1 MGCGNCGSGGCGT
14 QPAGCKNNGNCG
26 TSGCNK
32 MDVFDWL
39 TGMERTASGE
49 TEYVEVRFKNTRK
62 EIFKNPEHLS
72 LIVGEA
78 VAVEAST
85 GHDIGMVSLTGEL
98 VKFQMKKAGL
108 SAKSRDIKKIYR
120 KATDEDLEIYRAAR
134 DQEEATM
141 IKARRIVR
149 DLGLSMKISDVE
161 YQGDNTKASFYYIAD
176 ERIDFRELIK
186 VLADT
191 FRLRIDMRQIGARQE
206 AGRVGGIGSCGRE
219 LCCSTWLTDFR
230 SVSTAAARYQ
240 QLSINPMKLA
250 GQCGKLKCCLNYE
263 LDSYMDAIKDF
274 PDHRKK
280 LKTKKGVAFH
290 QKSDIFKGM
299 MWYSYEDNMSEF
311 IPLEVDRVRE
321 VIAMNEGG
329 KLADDLALMSYK
341 EDVKQVELKF
351 DNVVG
356 QEDLT
361 RFDQPKR
368 SKNKRRK
375 GGGKGRPGGQQGHAG
390 GGNQG
395 GQPKA
400 GGGNQGGPNKGRPNR
415 RKKGKP
421 KGSDS

>member
-26 TSGCNK
+26 ASGCNK

-149 DLGLSMKISDVE
+149 DLGLGMKISDVE

-186 VLADT
+186 VLSRHLPAAD
-191 FRLRIDMRQIGARQE
+191 R
-206 AGRVGGIGSCGRE
+206 
-219 LCCSTWLTDFR
+219 
-230 SVSTAAARYQ
+230 
-240 QLSINPMKLA
+240 
-250 GQCGKLKCCLNYE
+250 
-263 LDSYMDAIKDF
+263 
-274 PDHRKK
+274 
-280 LKTKKGVAFH
+280 
-290 QKSDIFKGM
+290 
-299 MWYSYEDNMSEF
+299 
-311 IPLEVDRVRE
+311 
-321 VIAMNEGG
+321 
-329 KLADDLALMSYK
+329 
-341 EDVKQVELKF
+341 
-351 DNVVG
+351 
-356 QEDLT
+356 
-361 RFDQPKR
+361 
-368 SKNKRRK
+368 
-375 GGGKGRPGGQQGHAG
+375 HAS
-390 GGNQG
+390 
-395 GQPKA
+395 
-400 GGGNQGGPNKGRPNR
+400 NR
-415 RKKGKP
+415 RAS
-421 KGSDS
+421 GSG